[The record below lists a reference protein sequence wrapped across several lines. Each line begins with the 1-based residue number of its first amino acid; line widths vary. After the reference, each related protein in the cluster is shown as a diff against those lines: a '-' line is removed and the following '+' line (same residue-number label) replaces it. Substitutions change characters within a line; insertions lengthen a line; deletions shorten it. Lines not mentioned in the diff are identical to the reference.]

1 MNRPQSTSIK
11 NRLKMILE
19 KEKIKMDDNALEL
32 LIQCSGNDIRQ
43 MVNTLQL
50 QSTVNKGMT
59 YLQAKNK

>member
-1 MNRPQSTSIK
+1 
-11 NRLKMILE
+11 MILE